1 MFETDLKVS
10 KAQVLAGFRNI
21 TSAIEIASL
30 QLDKTPCMQLDLSQ
44 VKAAAQKIEA
54 ALEAGKI
61 DDLSNLLGEFGYQ
74 LGVFNQNNSHNFIH
88 KAVMTPIEQAAKD
101 IAGGL
106 GSIKKGIET
115 ASKAMADKQI
125 KEVVV
130 KELEAC
136 TASVETM
143 FAKPKTPTAQPA
155 GAMTDKQC

>member
-74 LGVFNQNNSHNFIH
+74 LGVFN
-88 KAVMTPIEQAAKD
+88 
-101 IAGGL
+101 
-106 GSIKKGIET
+106 
-115 ASKAMADKQI
+115 
-125 KEVVV
+125 
-130 KELEAC
+130 
-136 TASVETM
+136 
-143 FAKPKTPTAQPA
+143 
-155 GAMTDKQC
+155 